1 MLRTEARTAAAALA
15 EFSAAIAWS
24 KLPAVVRSR
33 TQELLLD
40 FVGVALRG
48 SRASSS
54 APVLAVAQRL
64 GAGKGA
70 SLIGRDAFASAPWAA
85 LANAAG
91 AHALELDDVTSRS
104 SLHPGVVVIPAV
116 LAVAEELRRSPTRVL
131 EAIVAGYEVVI
142 RVGDA
147 LNAES
152 AYRRGFHPTGVA
164 GVFGAAI
171 AAGRL
176 LELDVDGLIRALG
189 IAGTMASG
197 SLEYLSDGSWT
208 KRLNPGWAAHS
219 GIVAAHLASEGFV
232 APASALEGRH
242 GLLRGYTD
250 EPRPE
255 LLTRD
260 LGRSFAIMSV
270 SIKPYACCRYNHG
283 LIDGVLQLQR
293 AHGIRP
299 QDVERIRLGV
309 LSGGALL
316 VAEPIDEKRAPRN
329 VVDAQFSAPFAAAVA
344 LARGSAGLNDYT
356 QANVDDPLI
365 RGLMSRTDCHR
376 DADLDAAYPD
386 HWPATVEM
394 RLRDG
399 SDLSVRIPDPTGEP
413 ANPISPQELR
423 KKFLG
428 LASAT
433 IGDEVARELADRC
446 LGLELEPDLERFTS
460 LLRETQPDPSESDRT
475 S

>member
-1 MLRTEARTAAAALA
+1 VLGTETRTAAAALA
-15 EFSAAIAWS
+15 EFCAAIAWPN
-24 KLPAVVRSR
+24 LPAIVRAR
-33 TQELLLD
+33 TQELVLD

-48 SRASSS
+48 SRADSS
-54 APVLAVAQRL
+54 APVLTVAQSL
-64 GAGKGA
+64 GPEKGA
-70 SLIGRDAFASAPWAA
+70 SLIGRDAFASASWAG
-85 LANAAG
+85 LANAAS
-91 AHALELDDVTSRS
+91 AHALELDDVTARS
-104 SLHPGVVVIPAV
+104 SLHPGVVVIPTA
-116 LAVAEELRRSPTRVL
+116 LAVGEELHRSPTRVL
-131 EAIVAGYEVVI
+131 EAIVAGYEVII

-164 GVFGAAI
+164 GAFGAAI

-176 LELDVDGLIRALG
+176 LDLDVAGLIRALG

-219 GIVAAHLASEGFV
+219 GIVAAHLASEGFI
-232 APASALEGRH
+232 APATALDGPH

-376 DADLDAAYPD
+376 GADLDAAYPD

-399 SDLSVRIPDPTGEP
+399 RELSVRIPDPTGDP
-413 ANPISPQELR
+413 ANPVGSRELRDKFQELA
-423 KKFLG
+423 G
-428 LASAT
+428 AVIGHEAT
-433 IGDEVARELADRC
+433 LELAGRC
-446 LGLELEPDLERFTS
+446 LEFEAELDLDRFTA
-460 LLRETQPDPSESDRT
+460 LLRC
-475 S
+475 

>member
-1 MLRTEARTAAAALA
+1 MLGTETRTASAALA
-15 EFSAAIAWS
+15 EFCAAIAWS
-24 KLPAVVRSR
+24 NLPAMVRAR
-33 TQELLLD
+33 TQELVLD

-48 SRASSS
+48 SRAQSS
-54 APVLAVAQRL
+54 APVQTVAQRF
-64 GAGKGA
+64 GPERGA
-70 SLIGRDAFASAPWAA
+70 SLIGRDAFASAPWAG
-85 LANAAG
+85 LANAAS
-91 AHALELDDVTSRS
+91 AHALELDDVTARS
-104 SLHPGVVVIPAV
+104 SLHPGVVVIPTA
-116 LAVAEELRRSPTRVL
+116 LAVGEELHRSPTRVL
-131 EAIVAGYEVVI
+131 EAIVAGYEVII

-164 GVFGAAI
+164 GAFGAAI

-176 LELDVDGLIRALG
+176 LDLDVAGLIRALG

-219 GIVAAHLASEGFV
+219 GIVAAHLASEGFI
-232 APASALEGRH
+232 APATALDGPH

-376 DADLDAAYPD
+376 GADLDAAYPD

-399 SDLSVRIPDPTGEP
+399 RELSVRIPDPTGDP
-413 ANPISPQELR
+413 ANPVGSRELRDKFQELA
-423 KKFLG
+423 G
-428 LASAT
+428 AV
-433 IGDEVARELADRC
+433 IGHEAALELAGRC
-446 LGLELEPDLERFTS
+446 LEFEAELDLDRFTA
-460 LLRETQPDPSESDRT
+460 LLRC
-475 S
+475 

>member
-1 MLRTEARTAAAALA
+1 M
-15 EFSAAIAWS
+15 
-24 KLPAVVRSR
+24 VRAR
-33 TQELLLD
+33 TQELVLD

-48 SRASSS
+48 SRAQSS
-54 APVLAVAQRL
+54 APVQTVAQRF
-64 GAGKGA
+64 GPERGA
-70 SLIGRDAFASAPWAA
+70 SLIGRDAFASAPWAG
-85 LANAAG
+85 LANAAS
-91 AHALELDDVTSRS
+91 AHALELDDVTARS
-104 SLHPGVVVIPAV
+104 SLHPGVVVIPTA
-116 LAVAEELRRSPTRVL
+116 LAVGEELHRSPTRVL
-131 EAIVAGYEVVI
+131 EAIVAGYEVII

-164 GVFGAAI
+164 GAFGAAI

-176 LELDVDGLIRALG
+176 LDLDVAGLIRALG

-219 GIVAAHLASEGFV
+219 GIVAAHLASEGFI
-232 APASALEGRH
+232 APATALDGPH

-376 DADLDAAYPD
+376 GADLDAAYPD

-399 SDLSVRIPDPTGEP
+399 RELSVRIPDPTGDP
-413 ANPISPQELR
+413 ANPVGSRELRDKFQELA
-423 KKFLG
+423 G
-428 LASAT
+428 AV
-433 IGDEVARELADRC
+433 IGHEAALELADRC
-446 LGLELEPDLERFTS
+446 LEFEAELDLDRFTA
-460 LLRETQPDPSESDRT
+460 LLRC
-475 S
+475 

>member
-1 MLRTEARTAAAALA
+1 MLSTKARTATTALA
-15 EFSAAIAWS
+15 EFCATIEWS
-24 KLPAVVRSR
+24 SLPAIVHER

-40 FVGVALRG
+40 LVGVALRG
-48 SRASSS
+48 SRAPSS
-54 APVLAVAQRL
+54 APLVAVAQRL
-64 GAGKGA
+64 GPGDGA

-85 LANAAG
+85 LANAG
-91 AHALELDDVTSRS
+91 SAHALELDDVTSRS
-104 SLHPGVVVIPAV
+104 SLHPGVVVIPTA
-116 LAVAEELRRSPTRVL
+116 LAVAEELHRSPTRML
-131 EAIVAGYEVVI
+131 EAIVAGYEVMI

-152 AYRRGFHPTGVA
+152 AYLRGFHPTGVA

-176 LELDVDGLIRALG
+176 LELDADALLRALG

-219 GIVAAHLASEGFV
+219 GIVAAHLASEGFTG
-232 APASALEGRH
+232 PATALEGRH

-260 LGRSFAIMSV
+260 LGGPLAIMNV
-270 SIKPYACCRYNHG
+270 SIKPHACCRYNHG
-283 LIDGVLQLQR
+283 LIDGVLQLRR
-293 AHGIRP
+293 AHHINP
-299 QDVERIRLGV
+299 EDVERITLGV

-329 VVDAQFSAPFAAAVA
+329 VVDAQFSAPFAAAIA
-344 LARGSAGLNDYT
+344 LARGSAGLDDYT
-356 QANVDDPLI
+356 QANVNDPII
-365 RGLMSRTDCHR
+365 RALMSRTDCHR
-376 DADLDAAYPD
+376 EADLDAAYPD
-386 HWPATVEM
+386 HWPATVVV

-399 SDLSVRIPDPTGEP
+399 RELATRIPDPSGDP
-413 ANPISPQELR
+413 ANPVGPRELR
-423 KKFLG
+423 EKFMG
-428 LASAT
+428 LTSAV
-433 IGDEVARELADRC
+433 IARDAALELADRC
-446 LGLELEPDLERFTS
+446 LHFEAEPDLERFAA
-460 LLRETQPDPSESDRT
+460 LLRGDEPTRSPLEPHR
-475 S
+475 

>member
-147 LNAES
+147 LNA
-152 AYRRGFHPTGVA
+152 
-164 GVFGAAI
+164 I
-171 AAGRL
+171 L
-176 LELDVDGLIRALG
+176 
-189 IAGTMASG
+189 
-197 SLEYLSDGSWT
+197 
-208 KRLNPGWAAHS
+208 
-219 GIVAAHLASEGFV
+219 
-232 APASALEGRH
+232 
-242 GLLRGYTD
+242 
-250 EPRPE
+250 
-255 LLTRD
+255 
-260 LGRSFAIMSV
+260 
-270 SIKPYACCRYNHG
+270 
-283 LIDGVLQLQR
+283 
-293 AHGIRP
+293 
-299 QDVERIRLGV
+299 
-309 LSGGALL
+309 
-316 VAEPIDEKRAPRN
+316 
-329 VVDAQFSAPFAAAVA
+329 
-344 LARGSAGLNDYT
+344 
-356 QANVDDPLI
+356 
-365 RGLMSRTDCHR
+365 
-376 DADLDAAYPD
+376 
-386 HWPATVEM
+386 
-394 RLRDG
+394 
-399 SDLSVRIPDPTGEP
+399 
-413 ANPISPQELR
+413 
-423 KKFLG
+423 
-428 LASAT
+428 
-433 IGDEVARELADRC
+433 
-446 LGLELEPDLERFTS
+446 
-460 LLRETQPDPSESDRT
+460 
-475 S
+475 

>member
-1 MLRTEARTAAAALA
+1 MLRTQERTATTPLA
-15 EFSAAIAWS
+15 EFTAAIEWS
-24 KLPAVVRSR
+24 SLPAIVHQR

-48 SRASSS
+48 SRAPSS
-54 APVLAVAQRL
+54 APVVTVAQRL
-64 GAGKGA
+64 GPGKGA

-85 LANAAG
+85 LANAAS
-91 AHALELDDVTSRS
+91 AHALELDDVTARS
-104 SLHPGVVVIPAV
+104 SLHPGVVVIPTA
-116 LAVAEELRRSPTRVL
+116 LAVAEELHRSPARVL
-131 EAIVAGYEVVI
+131 EAIVAGYEVMI

-171 AAGRL
+171 GAGRL
-176 LELDVDGLIRALG
+176 LDLDMAGLIRALG
-189 IAGTMASG
+189 IAETMAAG

-219 GIVAAHLASEGFV
+219 GIVAAHLAGEGFI
-232 APASALEGRH
+232 APATPLEGPH

-260 LGRSFAIMSV
+260 MGRSFAIMSV

-283 LIDGVLQLQR
+283 LIDGVLELRR
-293 AHGIRP
+293 AHRLRP
-299 QDVERIRLGV
+299 ADVERIRLGV

-344 LARGSAGLNDYT
+344 VARGSAGLDDYT
-356 QANVDDPLI
+356 QANVDDPVI
-365 RGLMSRTDCHR
+365 RELMARTDCHR

-386 HWPATVEM
+386 HWPATVEV

-399 SDLSVRIPDPTGEP
+399 RELSVRIPDPTGEP
-413 ANPISPQELR
+413 ANPIRPQELR
-423 KKFLG
+423 TKFVS
-428 LASAT
+428 LASAV
-433 IGDEVARELADRC
+433 IGGEAALELADRS
-446 LGLELEPDLERFTS
+446 LHLEAEPDLERFTE
-460 LLRETQPDPSESDRT
+460 LLRGRRNP
-475 S
+475 

>member
-1 MLRTEARTAAAALA
+1 M
-15 EFSAAIAWS
+15 
-24 KLPAVVRSR
+24 VRAR
-33 TQELLLD
+33 TQELVLD

-48 SRASSS
+48 SRAQSS
-54 APVLAVAQRL
+54 APVQTVAQRF
-64 GAGKGA
+64 GPERGA
-70 SLIGRDAFASAPWAA
+70 SLIGRDAFASAPWAG
-85 LANAAG
+85 LANAAS
-91 AHALELDDVTSRS
+91 AHALELDDVTARS
-104 SLHPGVVVIPAV
+104 SLHPGVVVIPTA
-116 LAVAEELRRSPTRVL
+116 LAVGEELHRSPTRVL
-131 EAIVAGYEVVI
+131 EAIVAGYEVII

-164 GVFGAAI
+164 GAFGAAI

-176 LELDVDGLIRALG
+176 LDLDVAGLIRALG

-219 GIVAAHLASEGFV
+219 GIVAAHLASEGFI
-232 APASALEGRH
+232 APATALDGPH

-376 DADLDAAYPD
+376 GADLDAAYPD

-399 SDLSVRIPDPTGEP
+399 RELSVRIPDPTGDP
-413 ANPISPQELR
+413 ANPVGSRELRDKFQELA
-423 KKFLG
+423 G
-428 LASAT
+428 AV
-433 IGDEVARELADRC
+433 IGHEAALELAGRC
-446 LGLELEPDLERFTS
+446 LEFEAELDLDRFTA
-460 LLRETQPDPSESDRT
+460 LLRC
-475 S
+475 

>member
-1 MLRTEARTAAAALA
+1 M
-15 EFSAAIAWS
+15 
-24 KLPAVVRSR
+24 VRAR
-33 TQELLLD
+33 TQELVLD

-48 SRASSS
+48 SRAQSS
-54 APVLAVAQRL
+54 APVQTVAQRF
-64 GAGKGA
+64 GPERGA
-70 SLIGRDAFASAPWAA
+70 SLIGRDAFASAPWAG
-85 LANAAG
+85 LANAAS
-91 AHALELDDVTSRS
+91 AHALELDDVTARS
-104 SLHPGVVVIPAV
+104 SLHPGVVVIPTA
-116 LAVAEELRRSPTRVL
+116 LAVGEELHRSPTRVL
-131 EAIVAGYEVVI
+131 EAIVAGYEVII

-164 GVFGAAI
+164 GAFGAAI

-176 LELDVDGLIRALG
+176 LDLDV
-189 IAGTMASG
+189 
-197 SLEYLSDGSWT
+197 
-208 KRLNPGWAAHS
+208 AA
-219 GIVAAHLASEGFV
+219 
-232 APASALEGRH
+232 
-242 GLLRGYTD
+242 
-250 EPRPE
+250 
-255 LLTRD
+255 
-260 LGRSFAIMSV
+260 FAIVSV

-376 DADLDAAYPD
+376 GADLDAAYPD

-399 SDLSVRIPDPTGEP
+399 RELSVRIPDPTGDP
-413 ANPISPQELR
+413 ANPVGSRELRDKFQELA
-423 KKFLG
+423 G
-428 LASAT
+428 AV
-433 IGDEVARELADRC
+433 IGHEAALELAGRC
-446 LGLELEPDLERFTS
+446 LEFEAELDLDRFTA
-460 LLRETQPDPSESDRT
+460 LLRC
-475 S
+475 

>member
-1 MLRTEARTAAAALA
+1 MLRTEARTAAAALS

-24 KLPAVVRSR
+24 NVPAIVRVR
-33 TQELLLD
+33 TQELVLD

-48 SRASSS
+48 SRAPSS
-54 APVLAVAQRL
+54 ASVLAVAQRL

-104 SLHPGVVVIPAV
+104 SLHPGVVVIPTA

-131 EAIVAGYEVVI
+131 EAIVAGYEVTI

-219 GIVAAHLASEGFV
+219 GIVAAHLASEGFI

-255 LLTRD
+255 LLTRG
-260 LGRSFAIMSV
+260 LGGSFAIMSV

-283 LIDGVLQLQR
+283 LIDGVLQLRR
-293 AHGIRP
+293 AHRLRP
-299 QDVERIRLGV
+299 EDVERIRLGV

-316 VAEPIDEKRAPRN
+316 VADPIDEKRAPRN

-344 LARGSAGLNDYT
+344 LARGSAGLDDYT
-356 QANVDDPLI
+356 QANVDDPEI
-365 RGLMSRTDCHR
+365 RTLMSRTDCHR
-376 DADLDAAYPD
+376 DPDLDAAYPD
-386 HWPATVEM
+386 HWPATIDM
-394 RLRDG
+394 RLQDG
-399 SDLSVRIPDPTGEP
+399 RELSVRISDPTGEP
-413 ANPISPQELR
+413 ANPIRPQELR
-423 KKFLG
+423 EKFLG
-428 LASAT
+428 LASAA
-433 IGDEVARELADRC
+433 IGDDVARELADRS
-446 LGLELEPDLERFTS
+446 LRLELEPDLERFTS
-460 LLRETQPDPSESDRT
+460 LLREAQADPSESDRT

>member
-1 MLRTEARTAAAALA
+1 LA
-15 EFSAAIAWS
+15 EFCAAIAWS
-24 KLPAVVRSR
+24 NLPAMVRAR
-33 TQELLLD
+33 TQELVLD

-48 SRASSS
+48 SRAQSS
-54 APVLAVAQRL
+54 APVQTVAQRF
-64 GAGKGA
+64 GPERGA
-70 SLIGRDAFASAPWAA
+70 SLIGRDAFASAPWAG
-85 LANAAG
+85 LANAAS
-91 AHALELDDVTSRS
+91 AHALELDDVTARS
-104 SLHPGVVVIPAV
+104 SLHPGVVVIPTA
-116 LAVAEELRRSPTRVL
+116 LAVGEELHRSPTRVL
-131 EAIVAGYEVVI
+131 EAIVAGYEVII

-164 GVFGAAI
+164 GAFGAAI

-176 LELDVDGLIRALG
+176 LDLDVAGLIRALG

-219 GIVAAHLASEGFV
+219 GIVAAHLASEGFI
-232 APASALEGRH
+232 APATALDGPH

-376 DADLDAAYPD
+376 GADLDAAYPD

-399 SDLSVRIPDPTGEP
+399 RELSVRIPDPTGDP
-413 ANPISPQELR
+413 ANPVGSRELRDKFQELA
-423 KKFLG
+423 G
-428 LASAT
+428 AV
-433 IGDEVARELADRC
+433 IGHEAALELAGRC
-446 LGLELEPDLERFTS
+446 LEFEAELDLDRFTA
-460 LLRETQPDPSESDRT
+460 LLRC
-475 S
+475 